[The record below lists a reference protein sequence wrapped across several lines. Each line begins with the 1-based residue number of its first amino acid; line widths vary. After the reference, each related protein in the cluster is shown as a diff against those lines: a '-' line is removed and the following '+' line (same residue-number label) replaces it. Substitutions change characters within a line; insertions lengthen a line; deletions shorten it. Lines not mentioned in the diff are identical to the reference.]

1 MRKIRKILI
10 VNFMSIPVTNSI
22 SYATW
27 YFLLHLLHLTLYRSN
42 GAAVRKTILL
52 QSDRWFLSVSVVALW
67 FHSQELSVASFIRF
81 RIVSRSI
88 PCGLYALKWN
98 ESAHSQTRQRI
109 QPNRDNSLNSH
120 THTKKKK
127 RKEIHIS
134 LSIDNK
140 LYTMGDKF

>member
-1 MRKIRKILI
+1 MTKIRKILI
-10 VNFMSIPVTNSI
+10 VNFMSIPVANRI
-22 SYATW
+22 SYAAW

-52 QSDRWFLSVSVVALW
+52 QSDRWFLSVSVVTLW

-109 QPNRDNSLNSH
+109 QPNRDNNSLNSH
-120 THTKKKK
+120 THTKK

-140 LYTMGDKF
+140 LYTIGDKF